1 MAGVAPSRGFMI
13 QAKELFDAGQF
24 SAAITT
30 LQEGLKQY
38 PSYSGARVL
47 LGEIYWTTG
56 EIRLAQTELEQV
68 IKAVPDNFAAH
79 RRLAMIYRDSGDLAA
94 AVRSCQVVLQV
105 NPTDQ
110 EMRVLLEHISPS
122 SVKSA
127 PVTSQVHQASSEATR
142 PVISSGDTTDRMAG
156 TPAQAQADPSRT
168 ASSRA
173 ESIDTETLAELYIL
187 QGHLEEGLAVYRR
200 LAAKDPGNRRFLD
213 RIEALENPVAAE
225 QNPSEP
231 LAVPA
236 SDRPAEGPVRTPESP
251 RISPAVDSEDVAALK
266 RRKNQ
271 VRRLEGWLQVI
282 RDRRRQ

>member
-56 EIRLAQTELEQV
+56 EMNLAQAELEQV

-79 RRLAMIYRDSGDLAA
+79 RRLAMIYREAGDLASA
-94 AVRSCQVVLQV
+94 IRSCQVVLRV
-105 NPTDQ
+105 NPMDQ

-122 SVKSA
+122 SV
-127 PVTSQVHQASSEATR
+127 TSSPSTPREGHQASTEAAR
-142 PVISSGDTTDRMAG
+142 PIIPSGAKKDDAAATALQ
-156 TPAQAQADPSRT
+156 PSADPSRPPS
-168 ASSRA
+168 AGA

-187 QGHLEEGLAVYRR
+187 QGHQEEGLAVYRR
-200 LAAKDPGNRRFLD
+200 LAAKNPGNRRYRD
-213 RIEALENPVAAE
+213 RINLLERPVAAE
-225 QNPSEP
+225 QESPEP
-231 LAVPA
+231 LAAPL
-236 SDRPAEGPVRTPESP
+236 SDRGTESP
-251 RISPAVDSEDVAALK
+251 EEVAARK
-266 RRKNQ
+266 RRRQK